1 MVAVEPTSLTMRTCV
16 LAADRSGPAWQA
28 VLASW
33 TDLEL
38 VVSDGAKGIAAG
50 VVAVSMARSQANA
63 AAAPIGHGLDVFHT
77 APEAQ
82 RALRG
87 PWRAAESAWDAADA
101 ADQVVAAAQRVG
113 RDARPAAA
121 LI

>member
-1 MVAVEPTSLTMRTCV
+1 MAP
-16 LAADRSGPAWQA
+16 
-28 VLASW
+28 W

-77 APEAQ
+77 AQEAQ

-87 PWRAAESAWDAADA
+87 PWRAAESAWDA